1 MKFRKGEKVLINP
14 DIGNVKC
21 RGVITDFQEYPF
33 SDMVLYNVKL
43 SVENG
48 PTITDIPE
56 ANIISLEG
64 ETEETAPSK
73 KKFGTDGLIATLEEI
88 TEQLKSNDVKLV
100 ENVVNHDNDT
110 QKNKHYI
117 TINIVMEDI

>member
-1 MKFRKGEKVLINP
+1 
-14 DIGNVKC
+14 
-21 RGVITDFQEYPF
+21 
-33 SDMVLYNVKL
+33 MVLYNVKL

-73 KKFGTDGLIATLEEI
+73 NNFGTDGLIATLEEI
-88 TEQLKSNDVKLV
+88 TERLKSKDSKLI
-100 ENVVNHDNDT
+100 ENVVNHDNFV
-110 QKNKHYI
+110 KENKHYI